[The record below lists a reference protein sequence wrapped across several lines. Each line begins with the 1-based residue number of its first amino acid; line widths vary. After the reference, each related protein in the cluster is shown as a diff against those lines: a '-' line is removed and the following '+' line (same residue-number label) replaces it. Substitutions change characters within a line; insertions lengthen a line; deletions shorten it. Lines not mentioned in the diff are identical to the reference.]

1 MATKKLL
8 IKKKNKNQYKDFS
21 SNVSIYSFYGCF
33 RTYAVKVYPQQTP
46 KNLGAS
52 SFAVMLDPFWYIPLN
67 DKSRPQSMYHLCLFI
82 VVYLGAFLLNNV
94 SPLRKKIMH
103 VAGINCFYVN
113 SYNCLISYLIT
124 EVLELQYKH
133 FLVMGHRFQ
142 YRMKIP

>member
-52 SFAVMLDPFWYIPLN
+52 SFAVMLDPFWYIMLN
-67 DKSRPQSMYHLCLFI
+67 DKSKPQSMYRLCLFI
-82 VVYLGAFLLNNV
+82 VVYLGVFLLNNV
-94 SPLRKKIMH
+94 SP
-103 VAGINCFYVN
+103 
-113 SYNCLISYLIT
+113 
-124 EVLELQYKH
+124 
-133 FLVMGHRFQ
+133 
-142 YRMKIP
+142 